1 MVGSNAIHGWVTKE
15 FNTADLKE
23 AKTRPDDL
31 P

>member
-23 AKTRPDDL
+23 EKSRPDEL
-31 P
+31 S